1 MKQVQKKL
9 AIILSALICATASA
23 EDKVVVNKYE
33 PNENEEQIEED
44 CMKQIKIYS
53 EQGYEFV
60 SMDLAAGN
68 KAVYVAMR
76 FSK

>member
-1 MKQVQKKL
+1 MKKALVIAL
-9 AIILSALICATASA
+9 AVLICTTASA
-23 EDKVVVNKYE
+23 EDKVVVNKYDS
-33 PNENEEQIEED
+33 NEKEEQIEEE

-53 EQGYEFV
+53 EQGYEFI

-68 KAVYVAMR
+68 KTVYVAMR